1 MRQDSPGSDTFRRIK
16 SFKEWGLWPRLAVVL
31 TAGFLLLFGVFSLL
45 SLWAINDSTE
55 RILQERQV
63 IAEMAA
69 VEVDGLINRAFYEL
83 EKATDFAPFNPEAT
97 TFASEIHMLA
107 HAYGRIGSL
116 SLGVVFLDST
126 GRVVLAQPATLSP
139 QDADWSTKAYIRR
152 TLTTGK
158 RQTSAPFVDSR
169 TGRPAVAVAVPIFDD
184 SGQVMS
190 VLAGVIDLTA
200 PEIQAPIE
208 KAQQLGQT
216 GHALLVDEEGMVVAS
231 TRPGRF
237 LTPGEHQPFYQQ
249 MVAMHQPAVDTL
261 PTDGSTAH
269 PHIMAFAPLETV
281 PWGVAVGGDAA
292 ETLAPVRRLRNGIL
306 LLGSLSLVAV
316 LGATLFGARLLVRP
330 VNDLTQAAQRIAG
343 GDLERPIVID
353 EGGEI
358 GVLAEKLETM
368 RARLAASFE
377 EIQAW
382 NDELEERVRQRTEEL
397 ERLNAALR
405 EQEAVRRQ
413 LLARVISAQ
422 EEERMRIARE
432 LHDETGQVLASLVV
446 SLKAIERSLPAE
458 LIQVQER
465 VARTRTLVEETVT
478 DIRRM
483 IAGLR
488 PGALDELGL
497 VSAIRWIAENQLA
510 SLDVEYD
517 VTASP
522 SCDDDL
528 PNVLETV
535 LFRISQEAITNVAR
549 HAQASTVQ
557 ISLRQQE
564 GGIHLTIEDDGQ
576 GFDPDEVQPAA
587 NDARGLG
594 LAGMRERASL
604 VDGTV
609 HISSQPGRGTR
620 IDVVVPTFVE

>member
-1 MRQDSPGSDTFRRIK
+1 MFFDRINP
-16 SFKEWGLWPRLAVVL
+16 FKEWGLWLRLAVVL
-31 TAGFLLLFGVFSLL
+31 TGGFLLLFGIFSLL
-45 SLWAINDSTE
+45 SLWAINASTE

-69 VEVDGLINRAFYEL
+69 VEVDGLVNRAFHEL
-83 EKATDFAPFNPEAT
+83 EKATNFAPFNPNST
-97 TFASEIHMLA
+97 NFASEVHMLA

-116 SLGVVFLDST
+116 SLGVAFLDSD
-126 GRVVLAQPATLSP
+126 GRVVLAQPADLSP
-139 QDADWSTKAYIRR
+139 QGADWSNRAYVRR
-152 TLTTGK
+152 TLTTGE
-158 RQTSAPFVDSR
+158 RQNSEPFVDPR
-169 TGRPAVAVAVPIFDD
+169 TGRPAVAIAVPIFDD
-184 SGQVMS
+184 SGNVMS
-190 VLAGVIDLTA
+190 VLAGLIDLTA

-216 GHALLVDEEGMVVAS
+216 GHALLVDEDGMVVAS
-231 TRPGRF
+231 TQPDSF
-237 LTPGEHQPFYQQ
+237 LKPGEHQPFYQQ
-249 MVAMHQPAVDTL
+249 LVAAHQPTVDTL
-261 PTDGSTAH
+261 PTHSSTTQS
-269 PHIMAFAPLETV
+269 HIMAFAPLETV

-292 ETLAPVRRLRNGIL
+292 ETLAPVRRLRNGIM
-306 LLGSLSLVAV
+306 LLGTLSLAAV

-330 VNDLTQAAQRIAG
+330 VNDLTQAAQRIAAG
-343 GDLERPIVID
+343 NLEHPIAID

-377 EIQAW
+377 EIQGW
-382 NDELEERVRQRTEEL
+382 NDELEERVQRRTEEL
-397 ERLNAALR
+397 EHLNAALR

-458 LIQVQER
+458 LTQVQER

-497 VSAIRWIAENQLA
+497 VSAIRWCAENQLA
-510 SLDVEYD
+510 SLGIEYD
-517 VTASP
+517 VAASQ
-522 SCDDDL
+522 SCDDNL
-528 PNVLETV
+528 PKALETV
-535 LFRISQEAITNVAR
+535 LFRISQEAITNIAR
-549 HAQASTVQ
+549 HADADTVQ
-557 ISLRQQE
+557 ISLLRQN
-564 GGIHLTIEDDGQ
+564 GRIHLTIEDDGR
-576 GFDPDEVQPAA
+576 GFNPDKVQPAE
-587 NDARGLG
+587 DDTRGLG

-609 HISSQPGRGTR
+609 QISSEPGRGTR
-620 IDVVVPTFVE
+620 IDVEMSIFEEEGT